1 MRRLA
6 IFLVVGVLSLAGC
19 GDDEETTTTQD
30 VQPAVG
36 PTGPT
41 GPTGNA
47 GQQDQDNKN
56 QDDDDDGGQASSGN
70 PPGDQSAG
78 GGGGGSGVAGSC
90 EAGYDPCVPPF
101 PPDVDCPDVGG
112 PISVTGSD
120 PHGLDADNDGV
131 ACET

>member
-1 MRRLA
+1 MSRLA
-6 IFLVVGVLSLAGC
+6 IVLVIGVLGLAAC
-19 GDDEETTTTQD
+19 GDDDEPTTTQD
-30 VQPAVG
+30 VQPALG

-47 GQQDQDNKN
+47 GQQQQGDGDEDQNGG
-56 QDDDDDGGQASSGN
+56 GGQGSNAN
-70 PPGDQSAG
+70 PPPDQSAG
-78 GGGGGSGVAGSC
+78 GGGGAGSSSASC